1 MAVKLD
7 SITDTTA
14 KMHFWTYCD
23 HI

>member
-7 SITDTTA
+7 SITETTA